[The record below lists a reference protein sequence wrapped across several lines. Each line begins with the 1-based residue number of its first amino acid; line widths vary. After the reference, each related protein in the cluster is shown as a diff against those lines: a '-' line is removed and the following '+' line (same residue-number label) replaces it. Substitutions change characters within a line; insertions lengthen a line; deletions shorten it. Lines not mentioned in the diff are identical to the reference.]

1 MPSWISNFPPS
12 FYGIDLLVTERKKR
26 ACLLKYLCPTKQ
38 PNHMWKLPPTYV
50 LNMFSRGN
58 CDTQRQL
65 LGRYF
70 FAASYQTFC
79 SVLLSPSLLQ
89 CCPTGSKVCPT
100 FNKIDDRIPVF
111 PLIISRHF
119 FTNNNAVKIYLSG
132 QKLSLR
138 HRHGFSTPFIQSYE
152 DGGKKRAALGRKCS
166 GKHCL
171 ARLTKCVFLFVRL
184 GI

>member
-1 MPSWISNFPPS
+1 
-12 FYGIDLLVTERKKR
+12 
-26 ACLLKYLCPTKQ
+26 
-38 PNHMWKLPPTYV
+38 
-50 LNMFSRGN
+50 MFSRGN

-166 GKHCL
+166 GKHWL
-171 ARLTKCVFLFVRL
+171 ARLTKCVLCSFDLEYKYVDCVNRTAAIAYIATFFHICSVISLFPLLTVTCIYQPFSLSSR
-184 GI
+184 